1 MSLICYSVIKIKLSF
16 NRQNLKG
23 VTLEEIRGG
32 GAMEINSFIEFSG
45 QNGCLIPLEKNYG
58 IRECKRRIENT
69 RMDYREY
76 KEGFGNTRRD

>member
-1 MSLICYSVIKIKLSF
+1 MSLISVIKIKLSF

-32 GAMEINSFIEFSG
+32 VSEINSFIEFSG

-69 RMDYREY
+69 RRDYREY